1 MNLHAP
7 VGSTKKRKI
16 VGRGQGSGRGC
27 TSGRGSNGQKS
38 RSGYSRQIGFEGGQ
52 MPLARRLPKRGF
64 NNQQFEHMHQ
74 VVNIGDLERFGEGE
88 RVDYDVML
96 THRLVNKKGRFV
108 KLLGKGE
115 LTKKLTVVVHKASK
129 KALEGVQKAGGT
141 VEIAGYDGGGKVSGR
156 RGAHPMKA
164 G

>member
-1 MNLHAP
+1 MKVHAP
-7 VGSTKKRKI
+7 VGAMKKRKL
-16 VGRGQGSGRGC
+16 VGRGPGTGRGC

-64 NNQQFEHMHQ
+64 NNEQFEHMFQ
-74 VVNIGDLERFGEGE
+74 IVNIGDLERFGEGE

-96 THRLVNKKGRFV
+96 KRRLVNKKGRYV

-141 VEIAGYDGGGKVSGR
+141 VEIVEQNGD
-156 RGAHPMKA
+156 
-164 G
+164 